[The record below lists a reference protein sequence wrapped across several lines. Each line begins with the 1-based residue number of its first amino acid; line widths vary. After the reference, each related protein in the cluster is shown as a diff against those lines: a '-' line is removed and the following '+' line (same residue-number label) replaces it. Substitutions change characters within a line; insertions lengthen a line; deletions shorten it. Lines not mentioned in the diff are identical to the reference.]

1 MKDKLDR
8 KKILC
13 VIAAM
18 LAFAALYAITFH
30 SRARAG
36 QQAVD
41 IVAFGDSVFTDIGDM
56 TAIPDR
62 LAGLLDKSVYN
73 ASMGGTCA
81 ARLETERRQDCAKG
95 SLSLTGLAKAV
106 RSADFGVQ
114 QSGRFRDSN
123 TERFPAIIDGLE
135 EVDFTQVEIVLI
147 EKGLNDYH
155 GGAPIE
161 NPEDPYD
168 EYTFLGAL
176 RSAVADLR
184 QVNPDVRILFI
195 TPTYAWYT
203 LQELTC
209 EEIDNGGG
217 FLEDYV
223 NAELGLAEELGV
235 EAVDLYHDFFPHE
248 TWEDWKQ
255 SMMDGLH
262 PNEAGRDQIAQRIAD
277 VLRLEEDE

>member
-8 KKILC
+8 KKFLC
-13 VIAAM
+13 GLAAV
-18 LAFAALYAITFH
+18 LAFAALYALTFH

-36 QQAVD
+36 LQPVEM
-41 IVAFGDSVFTDIGDM
+41 VAFGDSVFTDIGDM

-62 LAGLLDKSVYN
+62 LAELLGKSVYN

-81 ARLETERRQDCAKG
+81 ARLEAERRLDCAKG
-95 SLSLTGLAKAV
+95 SLSLVGLAKAI

-114 QSGRFRDSN
+114 QTARIRDSN

-135 EVDFTQVEIVLI
+135 EIDFTQVETVLI

-155 GGAPIE
+155 GGVPIE

-176 RSAVADLR
+176 RSAVTDLR
-184 QVNPDVRILFI
+184 RVNPDVRILFI

-203 LQELTC
+203 AWELTC
-209 EEIDNGGG
+209 EEMDNGGG

-223 NAELGLAEELGV
+223 NAELGLAQELDV

-248 TWEDWKQ
+248 RWEDWEQ

-262 PNEAGRDQIAQRIAD
+262 PNEAGREKIAERIAE
-277 VLRLEEDE
+277 VLRQQEE

>member
-8 KKILC
+8 KKFLC
-13 VIAAM
+13 GLAAV
-18 LAFAALYAITFH
+18 LAFAALYAFTFH

-36 QQAVD
+36 RQPVEM
-41 IVAFGDSVFTDIGDM
+41 VAFGDSVFTDIGDM

-62 LAGLLDKSVYN
+62 LAELLGKSVYN

-81 ARLETERRQDCAKG
+81 ARLEAERRLDCAKG
-95 SLSLTGLAKAV
+95 SLSLVGLAKAI

-114 QSGRFRDSN
+114 QTARIRDSN

-135 EVDFTQVEIVLI
+135 EIDFTQVETVLI

-155 GGAPIE
+155 GGVPIE
-161 NPEDPYD
+161 NPENPYD

-176 RSAVADLR
+176 RSAVTDLR
-184 QVNPDVRILFI
+184 RVNPDVRILFI

-203 LQELTC
+203 AWELTC
-209 EEIDNGGG
+209 EEMDNGGG

-223 NAELGLAEELGV
+223 NAELGLAQELDV

-248 TWEDWKQ
+248 SWEDWEQ

-262 PNEAGRDQIAQRIAD
+262 PNEAGREKIAERIAE
-277 VLRLEEDE
+277 VLRQQEE